1 MVIRFLLPH
10 KINFV
15 GIVLF
20 LLGLVAAYLR
30 FYAGLKPSY
39 LTVPVFAVYSSFL
52 ETKTFQI
59 ITNNISEEIAA
70 LLLLIGL
77 LAINFSKE
85 AIENEKVNSIR
96 LLSFASSVLLNTIIL
111 ILCVLFIYGFAFV
124 NVLMFNM
131 FSQLLINQLIFRIL
145 FIRNKKKFLT
155 NGIS

>member
-10 KINFV
+10 KIKFV

-85 AIENEKVNSIR
+85 VIENEKVNSIR

>member
-10 KINFV
+10 KIKFV

-20 LLGLVAAYLR
+20 LLGLIAAYLR

-39 LTVPVFAVYSSFL
+39 LTVPVFAFYSSFL

-77 LAINFSKE
+77 LVINFSKE
-85 AIENEKVNSIR
+85 VIENEKVNSIR
-96 LLSFASSVLLNTIIL
+96 LLSFASSVLLNTVIL
-111 ILCVLFIYGFAFV
+111 ILYVLFIYGFAFV

-131 FSQLLINQLIFRIL
+131 FSQLMIYQIIFRIL
-145 FIRNKKKFLT
+145 YIKNKKKFLT
-155 NGIS
+155 DGIS